1 MYALRRLVPYLLVL
15 MLAGLAVTSCA
26 SAPVQEMSDARQAL
40 QAAEEVGAPTKATSV
55 YTQARELLE
64 QAERELQEGD
74 YKMARKHALEAKEH
88 AIHARERSVTEGP
101 NH

>member
-1 MYALRRLVPYLLVL
+1 MCDLRRLVPYFLVL
-15 MLAGLAVTSCA
+15 ILAGLVVTSCA

-40 QAAEEVGAPTKATSV
+40 QSAEEVGAPVKAASV

-64 QAERELQEGD
+64 QAERELQAGD
-74 YKMARKHALEAKEH
+74 YKMARKHALEAKEY
-88 AIHARERSVTEGP
+88 AIRARERSVTEGP